1 MKYKEFKVIVL
12 ECLSDYRQQE
22 LNISKMGCWK
32 GKPYGH
38 ILPKYMGDRNILARY
53 RTSFLHSEIGNI
65 KLHRYFHHLNSS
77 QAMCINF
84 FFPLFI
90 KNKLNFVTDYFGFR
104 NEVVDSKSAQFE
116 KESEI
121 DGIGNR
127 RPTQF
132 DFYFNTESGKRFF
145 FETKYT
151 EYGFGSATDDA
162 EHRDKYKEVYI
173 PHLSRV
179 VQPEYS
185 EVRTFFKYYQI
196 IRNLIHID
204 KDSYVVFLYPND
216 NSSVARAAEFAKK
229 EILKQQ
235 YSEHLLNVT
244 WEDITPH
251 STSKCNR

>member
-1 MKYKEFKVIVL
+1 MKFEEFKENVFKHLAEYKE
-12 ECLSDYRQQE
+12 QE
-22 LNISKMGCWK
+22 LSISKMGYWK

-38 ILPKYMGDRNILARY
+38 ILPKEMENRNILAHY
-53 RTSFLHSEIGNI
+53 LTSFFSSEIRNI
-65 KLHRYFHHLNSS
+65 KFHRYFHHLNSS

-90 KNKLNFVTDYFGFR
+90 ERRLEFVTDFIGFK
-104 NEVVDSKSAQFE
+104 NEVVDFRSVQFE

-121 DGIGNR
+121 DGINNR

-132 DFYFNTESGKRFF
+132 DFYFETESGKRFF

-151 EYGFGSATDDA
+151 EYGFGSAKDDSD
-162 EHRDKYKEVYI
+162 HRDKYKEVYM

-179 VQPEYS
+179 VHPEYS

-204 KDSYVVFLYPND
+204 KDSYMTI
-216 NSSVARAAEFAKK
+216 ARLLERLSLLRKK
-229 EILKQQ
+229 L
-235 YSEHLLNVT
+235 
-244 WEDITPH
+244 
-251 STSKCNR
+251 